1 MKTNIILF
9 TKKAISAC
17 IILFLIVSSS
27 NTLKIVQLESYVD
40 ALECNVFV

>member
-1 MKTNIILF
+1 MTTNIILS
-9 TKKAISAC
+9 TLKVISAC

-27 NTLKIVQLESYVD
+27 NTLEIVQLESYVD